1 MAKEGLFNVLKH
13 MVDFEELHVLD
24 LFAGTGSISFEF
36 ASRGA
41 VSVTSIDINFRCVD
55 FIKKTARE
63 IGIDSIK
70 VARADV
76 FRYLSKSVPGRYD
89 LIFADAPF
97 DLKEVVQLPE
107 LIMDTGWLKKN
118 ARLIIEHPANV
129 DFTGHKY
136 FIEKR
141 NYGKVQFSFFEQQ

>member
-1 MAKEGLFNVLKH
+1 MAKEGLFNVLVH
-13 MVDFEELHVLD
+13 LVDFQELQVLD

-41 VSVTSIDINFRCVD
+41 GSVTSVDINFRCVD

-63 IGIDSIK
+63 IGMDSLK
-70 VARADV
+70 VVRADV
-76 FRYLSKSVPGRYD
+76 FRFLTKSKPGSYD

-97 DLKEVVQLPE
+97 DLKEVTQLPD
-107 LIMDTGWLKKN
+107 LILDTGWLKKN

-129 DFTGHKY
+129 DFTRHKY

-141 NYGKVQFSFFEQQ
+141 NYGKVHFSFFEQ